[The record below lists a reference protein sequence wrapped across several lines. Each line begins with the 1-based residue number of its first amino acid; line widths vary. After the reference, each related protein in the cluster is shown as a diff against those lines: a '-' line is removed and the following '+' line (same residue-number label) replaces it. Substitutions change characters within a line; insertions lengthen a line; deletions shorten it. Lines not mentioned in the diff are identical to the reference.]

1 MAGLGNLTG
10 LRAGLP
16 QPSQQRVPC
25 PCDEHFS
32 MYGANTSVI
41 LRNVH
46 SVKHPRPE
54 FTIQDMVQQLGG
66 GNKEPVKL
74 FMLSGVSLAI
84 LLDVV
89 VKQGRVDLVR
99 SYCDAVDGK
108 GFTLAYESWA
118 GVLPLRQPGDEE
130 NSGYDGGYEF
140 DQPDPADQPAAA
152 AHRPAKQLCVGE
164 EQARAPPTREQ
175 AIGLILVIS
184 FF

>member
-89 VKQGRVDLVR
+89 VKQGRVDRVR
-99 SYCDAVDGK
+99 PYCDAVDGK

-118 GVLPLRQPGDEE
+118 GVLPPRQPLGDEE

-140 DQPDPADQPAAA
+140 DQPDPAQPAAA
-152 AHRPAKQLCVGE
+152 AHRPAKQPCVRQE
-164 EQARAPPTREQ
+164 HARAPPTREQ
-175 AIGLILVIS
+175 AIGFLVIS

>member
-1 MAGLGNLTG
+1 
-10 LRAGLP
+10 
-16 QPSQQRVPC
+16 
-25 PCDEHFS
+25 
-32 MYGANTSVI
+32 
-41 LRNVH
+41 
-46 SVKHPRPE
+46 
-54 FTIQDMVQQLGG
+54 MVQQLGG

-118 GVLPLRQPGDEE
+118 GVLPPRQPLGDEE

-140 DQPDPADQPAAA
+140 DQPDPAQPAAA
-152 AHRPAKQLCVGE
+152 AHRPAKQPCVRQE
-164 EQARAPPTREQ
+164 HARAPPTREQ
-175 AIGLILVIS
+175 AIGFLVIS

>member
-1 MAGLGNLTG
+1 MAGLGNLTS

-118 GVLPLRQPGDEE
+118 GVLPPRQPLGDEE

-140 DQPDPADQPAAA
+140 DQPDPAQPAAA
-152 AHRPAKQLCVGE
+152 AHRPAKQPCVRQE
-164 EQARAPPTREQ
+164 HARAPPTREQ
-175 AIGLILVIS
+175 AIGFLVIS